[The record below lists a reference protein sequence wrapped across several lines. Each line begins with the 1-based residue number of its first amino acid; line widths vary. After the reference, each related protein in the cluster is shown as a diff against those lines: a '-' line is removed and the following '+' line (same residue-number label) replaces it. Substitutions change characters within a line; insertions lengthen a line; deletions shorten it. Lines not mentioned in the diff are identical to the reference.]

1 MKGGHDMSKTTLYG
15 EIAKAKQKAFFA
27 KNAEVA
33 THIWSEIEAAFRA
46 IDLFELEVIKSVTI
60 TVTEKGDCLEL
71 SKTLKKYFGSN
82 PYESHEEN
90 LKNIVLSER
99 RLQNIDETMSEVQD
113 KAREEGLETQANFN
127 NFTKERSWDFTVM
140 L

>member
-1 MKGGHDMSKTTLYG
+1 MSKTTLYG
-15 EIAKAKQKAFFA
+15 EIAKAQQKAFFA
-27 KNAEVA
+27 KNTELA
-33 THIWSEIEAAFRA
+33 THIWSEIEGALRS

-60 TVTEKGDCLEL
+60 TVTEKADFLEL
-71 SKTLKKYFGSN
+71 SKTFFKYSVCN
-82 PYESHEEN
+82 PYTRYED
-90 LKNIVLSER
+90 NIKKIFLSKR
-99 RLQNIDETMSEVQD
+99 RLQNLDETMSEVQD